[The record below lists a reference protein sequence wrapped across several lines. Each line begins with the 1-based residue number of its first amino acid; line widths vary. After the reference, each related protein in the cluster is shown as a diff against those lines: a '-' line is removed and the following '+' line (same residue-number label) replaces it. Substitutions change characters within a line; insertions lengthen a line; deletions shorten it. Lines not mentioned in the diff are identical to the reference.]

1 MGEQWVGSSKGV
13 KSLRACA
20 RCRVHQCRARRLQ
33 SPHRLG
39 CVALALASIMP
50 RSSVPIFS
58 YADWPLLPTCPARGG
73 GLGARRAGG
82 VGERDGPRLGA
93 GLCRGWGWQLLR
105 LAAAKAK
112 G

>member
-1 MGEQWVGSSKGV
+1 MGRPRAGGAIARGRREGQWVGSSKGV

-20 RCRVHQCRARRLQ
+20 RCRVHQCRARRPR

-82 VGERDGPRLGA
+82 VGGLGA
-93 GLCRGWGWQLLR
+93 
-105 LAAAKAK
+105 
-112 G
+112 